1 MSSSILTS
9 SRGSEAV
16 THDIRVRVE
25 PHFLP
30 HESQPE
36 LGRYFFAYRI
46 TIVNEGDRRTRLVSR
61 TWRIVDADGD
71 ERDVQGPGVVGEFPD
86 LAPGESFQ
94 YVSYCPLET
103 EWGTMEGSFRFE
115 WSDGQAFDVPI
126 ARFYLVAE
134 APQPAVSLS

>member
-1 MSSSILTS
+1 MTMSA
-9 SRGSEAV
+9 SRGSELT
-16 THDIRVRVE
+16 THGIHVRVE

-30 HESQPE
+30 QESQPE

-46 TIVNEGDRRTRLVSR
+46 TITNEGDVRARLHTRRWL
-61 TWRIVDADGD
+61 IVDAEGVQ
-71 ERDVQGPGVVGEFPD
+71 RDVEGAGVVGEFPD

-103 EWGTMEGSFRFE
+103 EWGTMEGSFQFRTA
-115 WSDGQAFDVPI
+115 DGRELEVGV

-134 APQPAVSLS
+134 TATPAPVG